1 MHIKEKLQQNMKD
14 PVRIIVFTQEM
25 ECQFCK
31 EARQLAEEAASL
43 VPDKIKAEIYDLV
56 KDTEK
61 AKEYDVDKVPAIAI
75 VGKKD
80 YGIR

>member
-1 MHIKEKLQQNMKD
+1 MGLIPDDHKMNIKEKLQQNMKD

-31 EARQLAEEAASL
+31 EAWQLAEETASL

-56 KDTEK
+56 E
-61 AKEYDVDKVPAIAI
+61 PNF
-75 VGKKD
+75 
-80 YGIR
+80 